1 MGTFSIWHWIIV
13 LVIVV
18 VVFGTKKLRNLGSDL
33 GGALK
38 GFKDGMKESE
48 TENTFSQ
55 SAHAKDPI
63 IEVEARKE
71 ASVNTFKDSIQ
82 EDQRAPMNTPIPPM
96 QGNKTTT
103 EASASQPTSVNSQIT
118 DAEIKEKTQAKA

>member
-18 VVFGTKKLRNLGSDL
+18 LVFGTKKLRNLGSDL

-48 TENTFSQ
+48 TENTLSQ

-71 ASVNTFKDSIQ
+71 ASANTFKDSTQ
-82 EDQRAPMNTPIPPM
+82 EEQRAPINTPVPPM

-103 EASASQPTSVNSQIT
+103 ESNASQPINVNSQIT
-118 DAEIKEKTQAKA
+118 DAEAKKKTHAKA